1 MRLSTGRGEV
11 VVDDRA
17 MAEPNI
23 KHQNVIAEVERYRSD
38 LLGVP
43 PPITRTD

>member
-1 MRLSTGRGEV
+1 MRLSMGRGGV

-23 KHQNVIAEVERYRSD
+23 KHQNVIAEVENRGSA
-38 LLGVP
+38 LLVVSP
-43 PPITRTD
+43 PVTRAA